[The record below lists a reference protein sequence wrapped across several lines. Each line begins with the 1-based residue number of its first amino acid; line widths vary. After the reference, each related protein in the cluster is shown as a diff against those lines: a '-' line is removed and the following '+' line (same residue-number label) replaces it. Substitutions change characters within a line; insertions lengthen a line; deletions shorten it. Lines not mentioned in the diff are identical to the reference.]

1 MAAPWRL
8 SADVAASHM
17 YQPAVFRDHR
27 AAADRVVDRRS
38 TGGNE
43 ACARVDDCVDQRL
56 FPSFVRPP
64 HKAHSSANSG
74 RALPDAYGD
83 GMPMLP
89 TLSLTPV
96 WVAVTDM
103 SRNGGPVV
111 IDVVIQ
117 GIC

>member
-1 MAAPWRL
+1 
-8 SADVAASHM
+8 
-17 YQPAVFRDHR
+17 
-27 AAADRVVDRRS
+27 
-38 TGGNE
+38 
-43 ACARVDDCVDQRL
+43 
-56 FPSFVRPP
+56 
-64 HKAHSSANSG
+64 
-74 RALPDAYGD
+74 
-83 GMPMLP
+83 MLP